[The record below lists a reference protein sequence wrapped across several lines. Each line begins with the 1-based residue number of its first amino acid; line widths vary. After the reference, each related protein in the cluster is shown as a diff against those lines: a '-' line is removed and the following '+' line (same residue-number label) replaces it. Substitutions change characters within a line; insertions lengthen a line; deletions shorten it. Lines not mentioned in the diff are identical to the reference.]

1 MQDSIISK
9 LISYLLKN
17 WQTFKGF
24 WAAAILLFLSAIS
37 LGSLGL
43 SFNFS
48 AIFVSL
54 SLILWSGIWIYSSGR
69 IILPSNKKTVIL
81 CFDVDWDG
89 IKNYRKVINKIINS
103 IAEVG
108 LDKKIRIKTISHDLI
123 STKKKA
129 HKYRGSRKVDLI
141 IWGKTDYG
149 YRNNEKVLIFELQ
162 HTLYISKSLSEKLNL
177 FLTDVSLIL
186 AKKDW
191 EIKEINELEEYK
203 IVANNF
209 LETILFII
217 GIYFYDEGQ
226 LNDSIKIFEF
236 LLPVLTQKEKVKKIV
251 EFQIQSGRV
260 RTLLVE
266 QYFLYGRILH
276 DNGKIP
282 EALEY
287 LKKIPEKVPNPI
299 PLYIMLARVSYLNGD
314 EKNANYYTEK
324 IRKINKRHPS
334 VCLNY
339 AFFGI
344 KQKNYDRVKFWY
356 DEFIKQKVI
365 VDIDIMSVVTFLDEE
380 YSKCPTEHAYLY
392 ALGIVNG
399 FLDLLKRKRDLQRFV
414 RLTKNRSEY
423 LVLQNRAKEL
433 IKS

>member
-1 MQDSIISK
+1 MDDSIISK

-17 WQTFKGF
+17 WKTSRGF
-24 WAAAILLFLSAIS
+24 WVALILLFVIALTLHSFD
-37 LGSLGL
+37 L
-43 SFNFS
+43 SFNLL
-48 AIFVSL
+48 A
-54 SLILWSGIWIYSSGR
+54 SLILLSFILWLCLWLYFSGR
-69 IILPSNKKTVIL
+69 IIFPSNKKTVIL
-81 CFDVDWDG
+81 CFEIDWDG
-89 IKNYRKVINKIINS
+89 IKNYRRVINKIINS
-103 IAEVG
+103 IDDFGIGE
-108 LDKKIRIKTISHDLI
+108 KIRIKTISHDLI
-123 STKKKA
+123 SNKEKA
-129 HKYRGSRKVDLI
+129 HKYRDAKNVDLI

-149 YRNNEKVLIFELQ
+149 NRNNERVLIFELH

-186 AKKDW
+186 VKKDW

-217 GIYFYDEGQ
+217 GIYFIDEGQ

-236 LLPVLTQKEKVKKIV
+236 LLPVLTQKERDNKIL
-251 EFQIQSGRV
+251 EYQIQSGRV
-260 RTLLVE
+260 RALLVE

-276 DNGKIP
+276 DNGKIK

-287 LKKIPEKVPNPI
+287 FNKIPENVPNPI
-299 PLYIMLARVSYLNGD
+299 PLFIMLARLSYLNGD
-314 EKNANYYTEK
+314 EKNANYFTEK
-324 IRKINKRHPS
+324 IRKNNKRHPA

-344 KQKNYDRVKFWY
+344 RQKNYDRVKFWY
-356 DEFIKQKVI
+356 DEFIKHKVI
-365 VDIDIMSVVTFLDEE
+365 FDIDIMSVITFLDEE

-399 FLDLLKRKRDLQRFV
+399 FLDLLKRKRDLQRFL

-433 IKS
+433 IK